1 MLRDLW
7 RQLADVWLDNLD
19 ARAVTGGKLMR
30 YFQSG
35 ALSEII
41 DVCLECQAATSDIGI
56 GMLLDQC
63 GRPFNCP
70 SNHRIVHFATCLD
83 QAREIRCRFDNEPG
97 IDRDAGTTD
106 SGAGAQDVDA
116 RVSIGEIDDF
126 PHVNP
131 ITIAAPRY
139 LVCKRPL
146 AVADRFFGNFDHFV
160 CARSPRD
167 APASNESL
175 LKA

>member
-19 ARAVTGGKLMR
+19 ASAVTGGKLMR

-63 GRPFNCP
+63 GRR
-70 SNHRIVHFATCLD
+70 STV
-83 QAREIRCRFDNEPG
+83 QAIIESFTSRLVLIRRA
-97 IDRDAGTTD
+97 R
-106 SGAGAQDVDA
+106 SGADSTMNQG
-116 RVSIGEIDDF
+116 SI
-126 PHVNP
+126 
-131 ITIAAPRY
+131 AMQ
-139 LVCKRPL
+139 
-146 AVADRFFGNFDHFV
+146 
-160 CARSPRD
+160 
-167 APASNESL
+167 
-175 LKA
+175 